1 MLSAAYGL
9 REEQQLFRDTVRRL
23 ARERV
28 QPRAQEIDETGKF
41 PWDIQQ
47 LFSEFGLIGVGMPE
61 DFGGGGADLLTFC
74 LAVEEVARVC
84 ATSSLIIAAQHLGA
98 MPILI
103 AGNREQKER
112 FIPDIATGQKLSA
125 FALTE
130 PDAGSDAGGTKTRAL
145 RDGDTYRLNGTKVF
159 ITNGG
164 LAKTLVVFASTDPS
178 QGVRGI
184 SAFVVD
190 GESSG
195 LGVGRIENK
204 MGIRGS
210 QTAML
215 NFDNVTVPLDNL
227 LGREGE
233 GFKIAMRTLD
243 RTRPGIAAQAL
254 GIAQGAL
261 DVTVD
266 HLRQRRQFGRPLIE
280 QEAIQFMLADM
291 QTQIEASRHL
301 LYKACSVVET
311 AGFETTSSPEVT
323 RFSAMAKLQCSD
335 TAMQV
340 TTDAVQLLGG
350 YGYIRDYPVERM
362 MRDAKITQIYEG
374 TNQIQR
380 LVIARNMLNG
390 ED

>member
-1 MLSAAYGL
+1 MTYQLT
-9 REEQQLFRDTVRRL
+9 EEQQLFRDTVRRL
-23 ARERV
+23 AVERV
-28 QPRAQEIDETGKF
+28 LPRAAEIDRTGEF
-41 PWDIQQ
+41 PWDIAE
-47 LFSEFGLIGVGMPE
+47 LFSEYGLIGVGMPE
-61 DFGGGGADLLTFC
+61 EFGGGGADLLTFC

-98 MPILI
+98 MPILV
-103 AGNREQKER
+103 GGTREQKAR
-112 FIPDIATGQKLSA
+112 FIPDIASGKKLSA

-130 PDAGSDAGGTKTRAL
+130 PEAGSDAGGTKTRAIK
-145 RDGDTYRLNGTKVF
+145 DGDTYRITGTKVF

-164 LAKTLVVFASTDPS
+164 LAKTLVVFASTKPEA
-178 QGVRGI
+178 GVRGV

-195 LGVGRIENK
+195 LSVGRIEEK

-215 NFDNVTVPLDNL
+215 NFDDVRVPAQNL
-227 LGREGE
+227 LEQEGN

-243 RTRPGIAAQAL
+243 RTRPGIASQAL

-261 DVTVD
+261 DVTLE
-266 HLRQRRQFGRPLIE
+266 HLLQRRQFGRPLAD

-291 QTQIEASRHL
+291 ETQIEASRHL
-301 LYKACSVVET
+301 LYKAAEVVET
-311 AGFETTSSPEVT
+311 AGFDAVSSPEVT
-323 RFSAMAKLQCSD
+323 RYSAMAKLMCSD
-335 TAMQV
+335 TAMKV
-340 TTDAVQLLGG
+340 TTDAVQLFGG
-350 YGYIRDYPVERM
+350 YGYVRDYPVERM

-380 LVIARNMLNG
+380 LVIFRNLLQKGTN
-390 ED
+390 